1 MGAIM
6 QELDFKA
13 EEWLSLS
20 LEFRVK
26 KCRFLAAEATKD
38 AVKAPAETRTL
49 YADLAHRWLALADDI
64 AAVDAQVA
72 QNLSPLRTQSAA

>member
-1 MGAIM
+1 M

-20 LEFRVK
+20 LELRAK

-38 AVKAPAETRTL
+38 AVKAPAETRAL
-49 YADLAHRWLALADDI
+49 YADLARQWLTLADEI
-64 AAVDAQVA
+64 AAVDVQVA